1 MQARS
6 LGQFE
11 GELKRI
17 LLFNGDSY
25 AVVNKQYN
33 DLLEH
38 SRKQC
43 DQLITEPVRA
53 CIYETR
59 DPCMF

>member
-43 DQLITEPVRA
+43 DELITEPVRA
-53 CIYETR
+53 
-59 DPCMF
+59 